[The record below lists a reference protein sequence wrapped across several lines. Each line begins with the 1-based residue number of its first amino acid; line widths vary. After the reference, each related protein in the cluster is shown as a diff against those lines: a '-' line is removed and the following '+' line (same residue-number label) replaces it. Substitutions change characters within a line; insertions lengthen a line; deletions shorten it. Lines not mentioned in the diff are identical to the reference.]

1 MKRIKTDIPFNYLTI
16 KTTKSR
22 IDKGLLS
29 IPVSLIDYFPKHST
43 KIILIDENNNEEIK
57 TFTSNKSSSR
67 ECRIGGLRNF
77 YEKFNIKNGDEL
89 VVQFIDDN
97 KIKLLPENYFRN
109 NILLSLKN
117 FESSFDE
124 DAYYNSLNS
133 ISKITNISKNEILKN
148 EFVKLSKEPIPIRK
162 IHITNQVKSKETVP
176 LYLRKILLTLYQ
188 GRCQVTDFTFLM
200 RNDKPYFEI
209 HHIDPFKG
217 NHLKNLLVVCPN
229 VHAQF
234 TYARLKQVFDDKG
247 WLRDV
252 KFNNV
257 SFPVHQIID
266 GLPDYFEKEV
276 HI

>member
-1 MKRIKTDIPFNYLTI
+1 M
-16 KTTKSR
+16 
-22 IDKGLLS
+22 
-29 IPVSLIDYFPKHST
+29 
-43 KIILIDENNNEEIK
+43 
-57 TFTSNKSSSR
+57 
-67 ECRIGGLRNF
+67 
-77 YEKFNIKNGDEL
+77 
-89 VVQFIDDN
+89 
-97 KIKLLPENYFRN
+97 PENYFRN

-162 IHITNQVKSKETVP
+162 IHITNQVKSKETIP
-176 LYLRKILLTLYQ
+176 LSLRKILLTLYQ

-247 WLRDV
+247 WLRNV

>member
-124 DAYYNSLNS
+124 DAYNNSLDS
-133 ISKITNISKNEILKN
+133 ISKITNISKDEILKN
-148 EFVKLSKEPIPIRK
+148 EFVKLSKEPIPLRK
-162 IHITNQVKSKETVP
+162 IHITNQVKSKETIP
-176 LYLRKILLTLYQ
+176 LSLRKILLTLYQ

-247 WLRDV
+247 WLRNV

-257 SFPVHQIID
+257 SFTVYQIID

-276 HI
+276 HL